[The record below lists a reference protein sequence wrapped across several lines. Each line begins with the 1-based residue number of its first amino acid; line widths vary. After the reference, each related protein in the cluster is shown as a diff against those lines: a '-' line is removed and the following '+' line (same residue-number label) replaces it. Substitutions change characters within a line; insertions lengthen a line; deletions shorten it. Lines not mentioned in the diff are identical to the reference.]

1 MGDKCIKC
9 GDCCEFIGLGATLD
23 EIRANP
29 NFLGRDFILQRWTP
43 TKAPKKKPNPLM
55 SDKCFDGHYWYK
67 CDLFDSKKRLCR
79 DYKNRPEICKD
90 CPGKDPKPESLISAR
105 CGFMPKEKRL

>member
-23 EIRANP
+23 EIRADP
-29 NFLGRDFILQRWTP
+29 NFPDRDFILQHWTP

-55 SDKCFDGHYWYK
+55 SDKCFDGYYWYK
-67 CDLFDSKKRLCR
+67 CDLFDSKERLCR

-90 CPGKDPKPESLISAR
+90 CPGKNRKPESLISVR
-105 CGFMPKEKRL
+105 CGYMPEEKRI